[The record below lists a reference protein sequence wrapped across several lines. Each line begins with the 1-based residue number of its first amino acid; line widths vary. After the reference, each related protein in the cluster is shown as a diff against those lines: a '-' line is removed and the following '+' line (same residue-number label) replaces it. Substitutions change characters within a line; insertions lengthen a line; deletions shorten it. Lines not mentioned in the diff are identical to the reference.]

1 MLTLAILQSQH
12 SATAREPGFA
22 TVPEAQLEFWSS
34 PCDVRA
40 WCPWIARSKRVQVR
54 EQIGHLLLIED
65 LRISRHHI
73 PAITDNVTNLLIIR
87 GQSALGQKL
96 PLEDPFHARPFF
108 SACRVCGIVA
118 RLSCGVPHHRRPAGE
133 RSPQGHRGRGLFF
146 EFSTADWPIESETL
160 RSSSIGISP
169 NAIAEC

>member
-1 MLTLAILQSQH
+1 MAAVLTLPILQFSH
-12 SATAREPGFA
+12 SPTARQPGFA
-22 TVPEAQLEFWSS
+22 MVPQAQLEFWSS
-34 PCDVRA
+34 PCDVHA

-108 SACRVCGIVA
+108 PRCEDWGWAGLQVLMEKWRSGGCG
-118 RLSCGVPHHRRPAGE
+118 GV
-133 RSPQGHRGRGLFF
+133 GR
-146 EFSTADWPIESETL
+146 EFA
-160 RSSSIGISP
+160 
-169 NAIAEC
+169 A

>member
-1 MLTLAILQSQH
+1 MRRT
-12 SATAREPGFA
+12 
-22 TVPEAQLEFWSS
+22 
-34 PCDVRA
+34 RA

-108 SACRVCGIVA
+108 SACRVCGMAALAVLIENVA
-118 RLSCGVPHHRRPAGE
+118 TGSLLWVETELRVCLAEFHIAGDEQEGDRRKGTEAEVCSSNFRLRI
-133 RSPQGHRGRGLFF
+133 GR
-146 EFSTADWPIESETL
+146 
-160 RSSSIGISP
+160 
-169 NAIAEC
+169 